1 MEQTGYGP
9 YRDKHQQHRTRKML
23 LIFVLLCCLIPLTSC
38 ARGDVHVDVH
48 LDQSV
53 DMDASFSVNNQ
64 TLVML
69 DNPGLLDRLAKRIQS
84 NNLNVQ
90 PLSEQGRK
98 GYQIKGHYQGDWS
111 ASGKNPNQG
120 LNLPEGL
127 EFKRAVTPHFFTT
140 NYDLTMKLDL
150 PQMLPEEARG
160 LGDKLEQM
168 NVFARKIV
176 ERQLDLNFSISLPIQ
191 PAASNADSVSADGK
205 TLRWNIAPLES
216 NELKLSVNV
225 PNLRHIIYVAVA
237 GLILIAAVVIWL
249 IRRHRSKK
257 DSKKKAAPPKPES

>member
-1 MEQTGYGP
+1 MEQTECGP
-9 YRDKHQQHRTRKML
+9 CQDKHQQNRTRKML

-64 TLVML
+64 TLLML
-69 DNPGLLDRLAKRIQS
+69 NNPGLLDRLAKRIQS
-84 NNLNVQ
+84 SNLNVQ
-90 PLSEQGRK
+90 PLAEQGRK

-111 ASGKNPNQG
+111 ANEKNPNQG
-120 LNLPEGL
+120 LNLPEGF
-127 EFKRAVTPHFFTT
+127 EFKRVVTQHFFTT
-140 NYDLTMKLDL
+140 NVDLTMKLDL
-150 PQMLPEEARG
+150 PRMLPEEARG
-160 LGDKLEQM
+160 LSDKLEQM
-168 NVFARKIV
+168 NVFARKIL
-176 ERQLDLNFSISLPIQ
+176 ERQLDLNFSLSLPIQ

-205 TLRWNIAPLES
+205 TLRWDIAPLES

-237 GLILIAAVVIWL
+237 GLILIAAIAIWL

-257 DSKKKAAPPKPES
+257 GSNKEAAPPKPES